1 MLAATLF
8 YRVVG
13 DVAARPPWTEAEDA
27 AMDALPA
34 AGRVSSGSAQSSSNN
49 PPLYYALQ
57 GIPYGAGR
65 VLGLSFL
72 DRLALMRL
80 LSVLLFAVTA
90 LAAFLFVRELVP
102 GTPWAWTLGG
112 LAVALQALA
121 GFISSGVQADAL
133 LYCAS
138 ALLLLALARGLP
150 PRPGRRARARPSAP
164 PWPSALLAKLTFAGL
179 VPGAA
184 LGVLLLVRRAGRDG
198 ARRARAG
205 RLAAAGVAGTAI
217 AAYAVACVAV
227 WDRSPFTA
235 SVGPVVNAGP
245 EAAGAGARPAR
256 GRVLPL
262 AALPAAAAVH
272 GRPVPR
278 REPDAEPVAARP
290 DRPLRLARRLLA
302 RDGLPARRAGCSW

>member
-1 MLAATLF
+1 M
-8 YRVVG
+8 
-13 DVAARPPWTEAEDA
+13 
-27 AMDALPA
+27 
-34 AGRVSSGSAQSSSNN
+34 SSGSAQSSSNN

-65 VLGLSFL
+65 MLGLSFL

-138 ALLLLALARGLP
+138 ALLLLALARAFRRGL
-150 PRPGRRARARPSAP
+150 GVGTGAAIGA
-164 PWPSALLAKLTFAGL
+164 AVAVGMLGKLTFAGL

-184 LGVLLLVRRAGRDG
+184 LGVLCSCAGPAATAPG
-198 ARRARAG
+198 AR
-205 RLAAAGVAGTAI
+205 AAAPSRPRAWPARPSRPTRWPASWCGTA
-217 AAYAVACVAV
+217 
-227 WDRSPFTA
+227 RPSPPPSA
-235 SVGPVVNAGP
+235 P
-245 EAAGAGARPAR
+245 
-256 GRVLPL
+256 
-262 AALPAAAAVH
+262 
-272 GRPVPR
+272 
-278 REPDAEPVAARP
+278 
-290 DRPLRLARRLLA
+290 
-302 RDGLPARRAGCSW
+302 